1 MTRQAEPW
9 PERLQDSARHAWIV
23 LLESTCGFRRND
35 DLRQASSL
43 AFATMLALI
52 PAMLLLTYLLGMILG
67 SNRVAMQKVTEFV
80 GDFLPQFGEVILKEV
95 VRITQHTR
103 SAGLVN
109 LLALLWAVTPLVAN
123 TRAIIN
129 AIFRVR
135 PLRPFW
141 TTKALDF
148 LMAMVFITGFSA
160 VAGMGLV
167 FRYLKLLRLDL
178 TPPPSL
184 GFVVPFATTGL
195 LLLLMYGVFAPRTR
209 FRYLLAGTL
218 VTAFLWFLLRPAF
231 SLFLTYNPGYG
242 LAFGSF
248 KSLFVV
254 VIWIYYSQAVFLFGA
269 EVVAALHHQESLL
282 IRRLMAGHSGLPVL
296 RRKHL
301 MVQVPAG
308 SVFFREGE
316 PGGKMYH
323 VVKGST
329 SLRKGDR
336 ELAVIGPGA
345 FFGEMSFLLGQP
357 RSATAVA
364 REDCEC
370 LVIHEGN
377 IEALMHEFPDLL
389 RGMLVEMARRLRETS
404 GK

>member
-9 PERLQDSARHAWIV
+9 PERMQDVARNAWIV
-23 LLESTCGFRRND
+23 LLEAIGGFRRND

-80 GDFLPQFGEVILKEV
+80 GDFLPQFGEVILREV

-209 FRYLLAGTL
+209 FRYLLAGSL

-316 PGGKMYH
+316 PGGEMYH
-323 VVKGST
+323 VVKGSA

-345 FFGEMSFLLGQP
+345 FFGEMSFLLGLP

-377 IEALMHEFPDLL
+377 LEALMHEFPDLL
-389 RGMLVEMARRLRETS
+389 RGMLVEMARRLRGTS